1 MADTWGHEQQA
12 CKPCHLWSDI
22 FGPAHDLAK
31 YCCHTESQL
40 NHLDCCCGSRFCLPP
55 PSVLRIV
62 SAVSTKTLSPS
73 TSTTT
78 TPSSTTAPI
87 TKTTPNTTTTTITTI
102 SGNAPGRSLP
112 LSLIRLSIYAKI
124 GMGTGISRL
133 LHSRFPRL
141 HRRNQKLRSH
151 IKNMQQCDKTRLDAI
166 IRQVHMSFP
175 CELEVPVKCI

>member
-1 MADTWGHEQQA
+1 MVRYIWA
-12 CKPCHLWSDI
+12 CTD
-22 FGPAHDLAK
+22 DLAK

-40 NHLDCCCGSRFCLPP
+40 NHLDCCCGSRFYLPP

-78 TPSSTTAPI
+78 TPSSTTAP
-87 TKTTPNTTTTTITTI
+87 NTTTTHITTI

-112 LSLIRLSIYAKI
+112 LSLTRLSIYAKI

-175 CELEVPVKCI
+175 CELEIPVKCI